1 MENTFNLKKF
11 LAEGVLTKEARAEY
25 YPQELLDMD
34 KEIEDLK
41 NRLDAAI
48 KAKNK
53 AKGDFTKSQPS
64 VSDEEEFSGMK
75 FSDKKSGYEFKELVN
90 FIKSEYATGNKDDI
104 KSLDQS
110 ISNELEYYTVRNNGN
125 NGNFPSI
132 LIGPPGRT
140 MFVVVL
146 KTDENQDELE
156 KGNVKYI
163 KIGNWYVRPW

>member
-1 MENTFNLKKF
+1 MDTFNFKKF
-11 LAEGVLTKEARAEY
+11 LSEGVLTKEARGEY

-41 NRLDAAI
+41 NRLQAAI
-48 KAKNK
+48 TAKNK
-53 AKGDFTKSQPS
+53 AKGNFTKSQPS
-64 VSDEEEFSGMK
+64 VSDEEEFSGMR
-75 FSDKKSGYEFKELVN
+75 FSNKKSGYEFKELIN
-90 FIKSEYATGNKDDI
+90 FIKSEYAAGNKDDI
-104 KSLDQS
+104 KSLDQA
-110 ISNELEYYTVRNNGN
+110 ISNELEYYTTRSNSNTFN
-125 NGNFPSI
+125 MPSI

-156 KGNVKYI
+156 NGNVKYI